1 MATWCVFWTWAATD
15 PEHGLTHRHARLQ
28 EAIRD
33 FHAKILLPDLIAAGE
48 SSADSRNV
56 ADEIGKV
63 FSSHVSFMKWVF

>member
-63 FSSHVSFMKWVF
+63 FSSHVSFMK

>member
-1 MATWCVFWTWAATD
+1 LAMWCVLWACAATD
-15 PEHGLTHRHARLQ
+15 LGRKLTHRHARLQ

-48 SSADSRNV
+48 SSADSRVV

-63 FSSHVSFMKWVF
+63 FSSHVSFMK